1 MTTKKRC
8 ETQLLSN
15 NEKGGAEMEKIE
27 EVRVAFKEEC
37 PICKKDIIGSTEN
50 QVKYNLSIHM
60 NAKHGTA
67 ITPSSEIENAKQ

>member
-1 MTTKKRC
+1 
-8 ETQLLSN
+8 
-15 NEKGGAEMEKIE
+15 MEKIE